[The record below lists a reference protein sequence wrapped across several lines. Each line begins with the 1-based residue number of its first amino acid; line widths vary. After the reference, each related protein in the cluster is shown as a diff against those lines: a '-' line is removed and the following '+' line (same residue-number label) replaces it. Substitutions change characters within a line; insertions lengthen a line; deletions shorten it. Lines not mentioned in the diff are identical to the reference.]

1 MYIRQLPRTANEGFW
16 NYIRHKG
23 WQEPLC
29 AYWIYE
35 RRVKGERYRLWLQP
49 MGKRRVAALQAIRWE
64 ASEQTGSLV
73 QALLELQLAR
83 AEGSEGYQAALE
95 REPDPCAFCVHRDTP
110 PEERPIL

>member
-1 MYIRQLPRTANEGFW
+1 M
-16 NYIRHKG
+16 RHKG

-29 AYWIYE
+29 AYWVYE
-35 RRVKGERYRLWLQP
+35 RKVEGERYRLWLQP

-73 QALLELQLAR
+73 QKGLLLQALLELLLAR
-83 AEGSEGYQAALE
+83 AGGSGGYQAALE
-95 REPDPCAFCVHRDTP
+95 REPDPCALCVHRDTP